1 MSSRSDEVI
10 QLPILERHGPQ
21 VEVLIWIHRALMVV
35 VVTLVLHIVLHVQR
49 VRLVMACLQDGRL
62 RGWQEVILYAG
73 PLATAMH
80 LVLAR
85 CS

>member
-1 MSSRSDEVI
+1 M
-10 QLPILERHGPQ
+10 
-21 VEVLIWIHRALMVV
+21 MV
-35 VVTLVLHIVLHVQR
+35 VVTLVLHVVLHVKR
-49 VRLVMACLQDGRL
+49 VRLVMARLQDGRL

-73 PLATAMH
+73 ALATAVH